1 MSELCLGPHP
11 PALELRL
18 LSFVGD
24 SGPSVADLLHLCIS
38 PRLQARRS
46 KEALNKRGLIRNAG
60 IILVKGDEL
69 LLNLMEIPKK
79 YQSQ

>member
-1 MSELCLGPHP
+1 M
-11 PALELRL
+11 L
-18 LSFVGD
+18 LN
-24 SGPSVADLLHLCIS
+24 LLHLCVS
-38 PRLQARRS
+38 PRLQASRS

-60 IILVKGDEL
+60 IIPVKGDEL